1 MSKESVLIVGT
12 VSNVSKVILSDFDR
26 VYHSLKR
33 FQSISTFLVESD
45 STDNTREV
53 LHKMKK
59 MYQNFD
65 YVELGVL
72 KKSIPDRI
80 DRIRYCRNEYVNH
93 IRSNYTI
100 GNWDYVVVVDLDG
113 MNNSL
118 TAKSVNSCFDSTIN
132 WDACFAN
139 QKHGYY
145 DLYALRHNKWMPNN
159 CFDDLAE
166 ERAKIPLKYF
176 EPIGVVQKT
185 LAVFIF
191 DRARK
196 VSIYNKMLVI
206 KKKATWI
213 KVDSAFG
220 GLAIYKSA
228 MFFLANYEKRIDLTS
243 HDSEHVDFH
252 TNLKTKL
259 PNFYINPSLINSN
272 WNTYNVNRFFIIR
285 YIRSRGP
292 NHSLV
297 VRVSKK
303 LLSQKLWK

>member
-12 VSNVSKVILSDFDR
+12 VSNVSKVILRDFDR

-59 MYQNFD
+59 MYKNFD

-166 ERAKIPLKYF
+166 ERAKISIKYF
-176 EPIGVVQKT
+176 DSTRLFHRMAAQYLFYKAKKVVIYKKMRI
-185 LAVFIF
+185 L
-191 DRARK
+191 K
-196 VSIYNKMLVI
+196 VN
-206 KKKATWI
+206 TEWI
-213 KVDSAFG
+213 KVQSAFG
-220 GLAIYKSA
+220 GFAIYKSK
-228 MFFLANYEKRIDLTS
+228 LLVECNYDKLS
-243 HDSEHVDFH
+243 NPQSLVSEHVDL
-252 TNLKTKL
+252 NTKL
-259 PNFYINPSLINSN
+259 ISKGYNLFINPKLINSN
-272 WNTYNVNRFFIIR
+272 WNTYNVNRYFFVRFLRHKLKDYSKIIKIGR
-285 YIRSRGP
+285 
-292 NHSLV
+292 
-297 VRVSKK
+297 KFF
-303 LLSQKLWK
+303 LLY